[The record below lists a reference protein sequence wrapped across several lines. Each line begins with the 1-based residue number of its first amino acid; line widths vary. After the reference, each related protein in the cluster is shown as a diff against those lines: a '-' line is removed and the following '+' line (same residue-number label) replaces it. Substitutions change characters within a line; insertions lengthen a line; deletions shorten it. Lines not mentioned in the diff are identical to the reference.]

1 MLTIVSREG
10 FAADNWDQRSQACFD
25 DALRRKLPRDTHLSL
40 ENTDEVEKL
49 IPILSRLDAISIH
62 FPSPHD
68 GRGFSLARKLR
79 NLGYEGALRAQGHL
93 HVGQFRHALE
103 CGFTEVALSRDA
115 VIRMPEKYW
124 LNAVGERNL
133 SYQQQFLQG

>member
-10 FAADNWDQRSQACFD
+10 FSADNWAERPQAGLD
-25 DALRRKLPRDTHLSL
+25 DALQRKLPRDAHLRL
-40 ENTDEVEKL
+40 ENTAEVENL
-49 IPILSRLDAISIH
+49 IPILSRLDAISVH

-79 NLGYEGALRAQGHL
+79 NLGYEGALRAEGHL

-103 CGFTEVALSRDA
+103 CGFTELALSPD
-115 VIRMPEKYW
+115 VVMRMPEKYW
-124 LNAVGERNL
+124 LNAIGERNL